1 VAERFHFIGLR
12 QGYSVLE
19 NIAGVRDEIGG
30 KAHGLFS
37 IREAVNRLDGLYPG
51 IHADIPSLT
60 VLGTSVFDAFME
72 RNGLAEIA
80 NSNLPDD
87 RIVFAFQNADMPFEV
102 LGELR
107 KLITEVTTPL
117 AVRSSGLLEDTTR
130 RPFAG
135 VYATKMIPNNQ
146 PDLDFRFRKL
156 LEAIKYVWASTF
168 FKVSKDYCQATGLD
182 CSQEKM
188 AVVLQEMVGK
198 HHGLRFYP
206 ELAGVAR
213 SFNYYP
219 IKPAK
224 PQDGVVDLAIGLGKT
239 IVDGGKTWT
248 YSPAFSRRP
257 PPFESVDEMFA
268 ETQNEFWAVNMGEPP
283 EYNPAKETEFMQQY
297 DLQAAEA
304 DGSLRFVASTFDAQ
318 SERFSAGTGDKG
330 PRAITF
336 APLLA
341 VEELP
346 FNRVVKS
353 MLVECAME
361 LDTPVEIEFAMTF
374 NPHRL
379 AVLQVRPMVVPS
391 GSLEVTDKDLHH
403 RHNLAASELVL
414 GNGTDDTICDV
425 VYVKPDKF
433 ELKHTR
439 RIAEELEAINRI
451 LLDQNRPYILIVFG
465 RLGTFD
471 PWLGIPVAW
480 GQVCGAKVIIEA
492 TQDNVKVELSQ
503 GSHYFHNL
511 INLGVMYFSMPF
523 TSPYRLDWKWLVK
536 QKNVHDMEFI
546 RHIEAESPFKIKVD
560 GRSGRGVIGRPE

>member
-1 VAERFHFIGLR
+1 MAERFHFIGLKK
-12 QGYSVLE
+12 GYSLLE
-19 NIAGVRDEIGG
+19 DTESVRDEIGG

-37 IREAVNRLDGLYPG
+37 IRNAVNRLDGQYPG
-51 IHADIPSLT
+51 IHVDIPSLT

-72 RNGLAEIA
+72 RNDLAEIA
-80 NSNLPDD
+80 NSNQQDD
-87 RIVFAFQNADMPFEV
+87 RIAFAFQNADMPFEV
-102 LGELR
+102 LGELW

-117 AVRSSGLLEDTTR
+117 AVRSSGLLEDTTH

-146 PDLDFRFRKL
+146 PDLDIRFRKL
-156 LEAIKYVWASTF
+156 LEAIKYVWASTY
-168 FKVSKDYCQATGLD
+168 FKVSKDYFTATCLECD
-182 CSQEKM
+182 HEKM
-188 AVVLQEMVGK
+188 AVVLQEMVGR

-224 PQDGVVDLAIGLGKT
+224 PQDGVVDLALGLGKT

-283 EYNPAKETEFMQQY
+283 EYNPVKETEFMQMY
-297 DLQAAEA
+297 DLGAAES

-318 SERFSAGTGDKG
+318 SDRFSVGVAEKG

-353 MLVECAME
+353 MLEECEKE
-361 LDTPVEIEFAMTF
+361 LETPVEIEFAMTF
-374 NPHRL
+374 NPHHF
-379 AVLQVRPMVVPS
+379 AVLQVRPMVVPT
-391 GSLEVTDKDLHH
+391 GNLEVSDRDLLH

-414 GNGTDDTICDV
+414 GNGVDEAITDV
-425 VYVKPDKF
+425 VYVKPEKF
-433 ELKHTR
+433 ELNHTR

-451 LLDQNRPYILIVFG
+451 LLSQNRPYILIVFG

-492 TQDNVKVELSQ
+492 TQENVKVELSQ

-523 TSPYRLDWKWLVK
+523 TRPYRLDWKWLMK
-536 QKNVHDMEFI
+536 QADVHDMEFI
-546 RHIEAESPFKIKVD
+546 RHIQTNAPFTVKVD
-560 GRSGRGVIGRPE
+560 GRSGRGVIRRPD